1 LIKEAF
7 EGKLEISQMFDT
19 DKDLKLMR
27 SPFSSEFYKTY
38 NEGFENYI
46 NGNWQTAKQNFEKVL
61 IIKPEDKVTKNLI
74 SFMQENMFTPPFD
87 W

>member
-1 LIKEAF
+1 
-7 EGKLEISQMFDT
+7 
-19 DKDLKLMR
+19 MR
-27 SPFSSEFYKTY
+27 SPFSSEFYKIY

-46 NGNWQTAKQNFEKVL
+46 NGNWETAKQNFEKVL

-74 SFMQENMFTPPFD
+74 SFMQENMFTPPFN